1 MNLINPFLKIGKIL
15 ENTIFMAC
23 NPHTIKFY
31 KILKN
36 GPKVDTAKK
45 NLPHML
51 VIQKYDIC
59 EYKYAFMIKNRPN

>member
-31 KILKN
+31 KILKI

-45 NLPHML
+45 K
-51 VIQKYDIC
+51 QKKPTPYVSHTKVW
-59 EYKYAFMIKNRPN
+59 YMWT